1 MFFKLTDLAV
11 EKNAS
16 SDSKSEVLRGVN
28 VTYSQY
34 DGADHYTVDTGKVW
48 LMDGE
53 MRKARAEAVSD
64 VLGRMISGDSAVM
77 VMGLG
82 NRSITADSIGPMA
95 ADKVI
100 VTRHIRRLDPNLY
113 GKVGFGE
120 VSAFAPGVLGQTGI
134 ESAVLATA
142 VAGSIQPDAVIIIDA
157 LASRALSRL
166 CTTVQI
172 SSGGITPGSG
182 VHNRRCTLSQST
194 LGVPTIAIGIPTV
207 VDAATLAS
215 DILEENGVSAD
226 TSALEALRK
235 ANVYVTL
242 KEADTVIKEMSR
254 LIADAINLT
263 FHKKIPYEDLNE
275 YRTQ

>member
-11 EKNAS
+11 EKNTS
-16 SDSKSEVLRGVN
+16 PDSKSEVLHGVN

-77 VMGLG
+77 VVGLG

-113 GKVGFGE
+113 GMVGFGE

-226 TSALEALRK
+226 TSALEALSK